1 MGETELIR
9 QWTSARWHII
19 VSQIAPT
26 LLLAFTVWMLVDGLA
41 ETSLAVRIA
50 ATGILL
56 ASGIF
61 GAAAQYGAATEGAG
75 VVEALRAL
83 DAPGPVARR
92 IIAMGQGV
100 QIVRFVTPA
109 IFVVVFVAL
118 GVALFITG

>member
-1 MGETELIR
+1 MSETELIR

-56 ASGIF
+56 ASGIL
-61 GAAAQYGAATEGAG
+61 GAAAQFASATEGAG

-83 DAPGPVARR
+83 DTPGPVARR

-109 IFVVVFVAL
+109 IFVVVFLAL
-118 GVALFITG
+118 GVALFIEP